1 MVKRLERLEGP
12 RYHLWPEDKEFPEAL
27 KRIDKP
33 PESLYVIG
41 DPSAL
46 SEGLAVVGARRAT
59 PYGIS
64 CAHRFAARAAER
76 GICIISGGARG
87 CDAASH
93 EAALAVGGKTVAFL
107 GGGLDEMYPIE
118 NAPLFQRIVNGGGA
132 VVSEQEWSFRPL
144 PFTFRERNRLIA
156 GLAKATLIVEAGLP
170 SGTFS
175 TADEA
180 LAAGREVLAVPG
192 SITSAHSRGAN
203 RLIFQGARPI
213 VDEASFDDVL
223 FELFACLHQETVRSK
238 AAYRDRFAELAK
250 DGFAGGEVLL
260 DALRAEPLGME
271 EMRLIASKVCPDS
284 DELAWLMLW
293 LAHAER
299 IGAVARYP
307 DGRFGPVLV

>member
-1 MVKRLERLEGP
+1 MVRRIERLEGP
-12 RYHLWPEDKEFPEAL
+12 RHVLLLEDKVFPEAL
-27 KRIDKP
+27 RRIDRP
-33 PESLYVIG
+33 PSKLYVIG
-41 DPSAL
+41 NPCAL

-93 EAALAVGGKTVAFL
+93 EAALDVGGQTVAFL
-107 GGGLDEMYPIE
+107 GGGLDEIYPIE

-132 VVSEQEWSFRPL
+132 VVSEQEWGFKPL

-192 SITSAHSRGAN
+192 AITSAHSRGAN
-203 RLIFQGARPI
+203 RLIFQGARPVI
-213 VDEASFDDVL
+213 DETSFDEVL
-223 FELFACLHQETVRSK
+223 FEVFACLRQESVK
-238 AAYRDRFAELAK
+238 AKKSQRNRFPELTRDE
-250 DGFAGGEVLL
+250 FAGGEVLL
-260 DALRAEPLGME
+260 DALRSEPLGME
-271 EMRLIASKVCPDS
+271 DLRALASKVCHDS
-284 DELAWLMLW
+284 DEVSWLMLW

-299 IGAVARYP
+299 LGAVARYP